1 MMKVTNG
8 IGVSIGFTFLFR
20 FLIDLSMH
28 MKASAISS
36 TVVEFFLL
44 FRKSIELEK
53 KLVDS
58 SIVAC
63 FLVNM

>member
-20 FLIDLSMH
+20 FLIDLSIY

-36 TVVEFFLL
+36 TVVEFFL

-58 SIVAC
+58 SIVTC